1 MSKLQLA
8 LDSRWLLTM
17 DDDGCKGSV
26 RFVVECQGP
35 ILRQMLKLI
44 SMPMPLLL
52 LLLLLVM
59 EMMILLLLLLLL

>member
-52 LLLLLVM
+52 LLLVM